1 MQYSGTLPKG
11 ARSRGHVYGQPAEK
25 DTRQQRT
32 QHKHTSTQ
40 AQRTRDT
47 RSRVYART
55 ALNSAVAM
63 RFLSE
68 EFLIG

>member
-25 DTRQQRT
+25 DTRQQCT
-32 QHKHTSTQ
+32 QHKYTSTQ
-40 AQRTRDT
+40 VQRTRNA
-47 RSRVYART
+47 RGRVHAQT
-55 ALNSAVAM
+55 ALSSAVAV